1 MELPQLVGRRCFR
14 SQGRAESRPVP
25 SLGVTTTGMLMD
37 HGWLLQ
43 WWRVPNLFLGTF
55 DVEPSM
61 DAEKLVGFFEEMT
74 IFFIDSLPVKS
85 TRFFFDS
92 YPFGILAKIVPET
105 PTMKG

>member
-1 MELPQLVGRRCFR
+1 
-14 SQGRAESRPVP
+14 
-25 SLGVTTTGMLMD
+25 MD
-37 HGWLLQ
+37 GSCSGGGF
-43 WWRVPNLFLGTF
+43 PNLFLGTF

>member
-1 MELPQLVGRRCFR
+1 
-14 SQGRAESRPVP
+14 
-25 SLGVTTTGMLMD
+25 
-37 HGWLLQ
+37 
-43 WWRVPNLFLGTF
+43 
-55 DVEPSM
+55 M